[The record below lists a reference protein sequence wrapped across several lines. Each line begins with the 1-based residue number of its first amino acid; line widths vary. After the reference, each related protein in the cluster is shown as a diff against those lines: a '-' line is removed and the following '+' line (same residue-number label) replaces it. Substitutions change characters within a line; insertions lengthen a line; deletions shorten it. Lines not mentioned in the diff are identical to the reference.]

1 MREGGREKKE
11 KKNSFVINVSDDWQI
26 VKRNVCHPKQKNS
39 VRHRTLNMADIN
51 DERQYATRIYEH
63 RNYNDYMNFRED
75 HIDPNVSNR
84 KNHYFL
90 TIVKYDP
97 ETMDH
102 PWEKNLSKRE
112 YKPHAKDGISI
123 RAIYHESQAKYV
135 VSVNGVV
142 GAPIILKKN
151 RRVYLTFMPKYDQPL
166 SLTTDFIDKDGC
178 DDSAFSEIAN
188 PITNFVT
195 ISFFVGTAIPT
206 SFFYRSKHAFNGGCI
221 CIDGLIPTLN
231 Q

>member
-1 MREGGREKKE
+1 MAET
-11 KKNSFVINVSDDWQI
+11 NDD
-26 VKRNVCHPKQKNS
+26 
-39 VRHRTLNMADIN
+39 
-51 DERQYATRIYEH
+51 RQYATRVYEH
-63 RNYNDYMNFRED
+63 RDYNDYMNFRED
-75 HIDPNVSNR
+75 HIDTNQANR

-90 TIVKYDP
+90 TIEKYNP

-102 PWEKNLSKRE
+102 PWEKNLNKRS
-112 YKPHAKDGISI
+112 YIPRPKNGISI

-135 VSVNGVV
+135 VTVNGVV

-151 RRVYLTFMPKYDQPL
+151 RRVYLTFMPKYNQPL
-166 SLTTDFIDKDGC
+166 SLTTDFIDQDGE
-178 DDSAFSEIAN
+178 DESVFSEVQN
-188 PITNFVT
+188 PIDRFVT

-221 CIDGLIPTLN
+221 CIDGLVPILD